1 MIYEKRDTDTP
12 VKRDDMPIKEKRC
25 ESVMPIQS
33 EGGKAACRDC
43 RRRAGFPIKP
53 HFSKRRRGRL
63 AAVLILL
70 VCFFAI
76 DRGFFGSGMATC
88 LSELMK
94 DGARAALQSTV
105 NEPIRGQSTLYTR
118 LLSDAAINTS
128 FSGETGEKVGDLYE
142 QENDEALAVDN
153 SISTGFVDGTRFY
166 PITSLDLSADSLY
179 SLNNGTS
186 FSPDMQM
193 LSETSPSALDGVG
206 EQDGP
211 LVLILHTHGEE
222 CYTEHVDMYPE
233 GEPTRSNDTEKNVV
247 RVGKEISDTLSD
259 FGIET
264 LHCRKMHDSESFI
277 NAYSGSAASV
287 REYLEEY
294 PSIKIVID
302 VHRDAI
308 IRDDGESI
316 KAAVEIAGEDYA
328 QIMFVVGT
336 NELGHNHPDWQDNL
350 SLALSLQQSI
360 DSTYPSLC
368 RSINLRNVPFNQQLS
383 GGYLLLEVGTSAN
396 TLDEALRSARAFGEN
411 LARLLLSS
419 GE

>member
-1 MIYEKRDTDTP
+1 MIYEKRDTP
-12 VKRDDMPIKEKRC
+12 VKREDMPIKEKRN
-25 ESVMPIQS
+25 EPVLPEQS
-33 EGGKAACRDC
+33 DGGKTACSDC
-43 RRRAGFPIKP
+43 RRRAGFSIKP
-53 HFSKRRRGRL
+53 YVAKRRHARI
-63 AAVLILL
+63 AATLLFL

-76 DRGFFGSGMATC
+76 DRGFFGSGMVTC

-94 DGARAALQSTV
+94 DGARAALQSAV

-118 LLSDAAINTS
+118 LVSDAAINTS
-128 FSGETGEKVGDLYE
+128 FFGETDEQAGNLYE
-142 QENDEALAVDN
+142 QETDEALAVDN
-153 SISTGFVDGTRFY
+153 SISTGFVDGIRFY

-186 FSPDMQM
+186 FSPDMKM
-193 LSETSPSALDGVG
+193 LSETPPSALDGVG

-222 CYTEHVDMYPE
+222 CYTEYVDMYPE
-233 GEPTRSNDTEKNVV
+233 GEPTRSKDTEKNVV

-287 REYLEEY
+287 RKYLEEY

-316 KAAVEIAGEDYA
+316 KASVEIAGEDYA

-396 TLDEALRSARAFGEN
+396 TLEEALRSARAFGEN